1 MTLSSWEADV
11 ADPKHFL
18 QQFNYLERLET
29 ITLSMECY
37 VSDDSSYIQD
47 GENTVVNPAPE
58 GLPQSVNENCLL
70 MREMSD
76 TQAYALRGAKDTN
89 DDYPWLETRYVDRI
103 AKD

>member
-76 TQAYALRGAKDTN
+76 TQAYAGLYEELKIPTMITPGLRPGKST
-89 DDYPWLETRYVDRI
+89 E
-103 AKD
+103 